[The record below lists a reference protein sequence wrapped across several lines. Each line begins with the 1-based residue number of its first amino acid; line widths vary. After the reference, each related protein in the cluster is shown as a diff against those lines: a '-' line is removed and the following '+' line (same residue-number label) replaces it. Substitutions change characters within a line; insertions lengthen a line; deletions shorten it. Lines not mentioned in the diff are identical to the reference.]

1 MGLWRLRRPRLR
13 APVHV
18 RSCRLVVVSASEPSR
33 MLPGCLRVQTSCS
46 FLNSLLEK
54 QGQIRSIFFPL
65 LLRSGDRQHK
75 HGWAEL
81 LDSELLSRVAVPLLD

>member
-1 MGLWRLRRPRLR
+1 MP
-13 APVHV
+13 A
-18 RSCRLVVVSASEPSR
+18 SANILFFFE
-33 MLPGCLRVQTSCS
+33 
-46 FLNSLLEK
+46 LLTGET
-54 QGQIRSIFFPL
+54 GTNPIYFFPL